1 MTTGSAAVQT
11 ATMYTEFYGLKAE
24 PFLLTPDHRFYF
36 ESQVH
41 EQAMAHLMYGLSR
54 GEGFIVITGEVGAG
68 KTTIVQRLC
77 ATVDPDQVVPAHVV
91 TTLLTGVE
99 LLRMV
104 CFAFKMRDVPEKK
117 DAVLLCLQDYF
128 ESLARGGRK
137 ALLIV
142 DEAQNLSAS
151 ALEELRM
158 LSNFQIGSHSPC
170 QIFLVGQ
177 PQFRD
182 TLSHP
187 NLEQLRQRV
196 IASYHLGPMGREEV
210 GQYLPH
216 RLKRAGWKNDPKF
229 EEEAVDAIFAATGGM
244 PRQINTLCS
253 RLLLLGF
260 LDNLH
265 VFTADDV
272 ARVAADLREEYGGRS
287 LAPVAANSMDDTYLA
302 RMDNAVPQNI
312 TARVET
318 LEDRVNHQEKSLRRL
333 AVGLSDMI
341 DPARPARG

>member
-1 MTTGSAAVQT
+1 
-11 ATMYTEFYGLKAE
+11 MYTEFYGLKAE

-77 ATVDPDQVVPAHVV
+77 ATVDREKVVAAHVV

-104 CFAFKMRDVPEKK
+104 CFAFKIRDVPEKK
-117 DAVLLCLQDYF
+117 DAVLLCLQDFF
-128 ESLARGGRK
+128 EGLERAGRK

-158 LSNFQIGSHSPC
+158 LSNFQVGVHSPC

-182 TLSHP
+182 TLTHP

-196 IASYHLGPMGREEV
+196 IASYHLGPMSRHEV
-210 GQYLPH
+210 GLYLPH
-216 RLKRAGWKNDPKF
+216 RLKHAGWTGDPAF
-229 EEEAVDAIFAATGGM
+229 EDGAVDAIYVATGGV

-260 LDNLH
+260 LDNMH
-265 VFTADDV
+265 VFAAGDV
-272 ARVAADLREEYGGRS
+272 ERVAADLREEYRGQAVTP
-287 LAPVAANSMDDTYLA
+287 APAMEENYLT
-302 RMDNAVPQNI
+302 RMDRAPI
-312 TARVET
+312 TARLET
-318 LEDRVNHQEKSLRRL
+318 LEGRVNHQEKSLRKL
-333 AVGLSDMI
+333 AVGLAEMI
-341 DPARPARG
+341 DPAARG

>member
-1 MTTGSAAVQT
+1 
-11 ATMYTEFYGLKAE
+11 MYTEFYGLKVE
-24 PFLLTPDHRFYF
+24 PFLLTPDHRFYY

-41 EQAMAHLMYGLSR
+41 EQAMAHLLYGLSR

-77 ATVDPDQVVPAHVV
+77 ATVDRDQVVAAHVV
-91 TTLLTGVE
+91 TTLLSGAE

-104 CFAFKMRDVPEKK
+104 CSAFKMRDVPEKK

-128 ESLARGGRK
+128 ESLQRAGRK

-158 LSNFQIGSHSPC
+158 LSNFQVGTSAPC

-177 PQFRD
+177 PQFRQ

-187 NLEQLRQRV
+187 NLEQLRQRI
-196 IASYHLGPMGREEV
+196 IASYHLGPMSRDEV
-210 GQYLPH
+210 AQYLAH
-216 RLKRAGWKNDPKF
+216 RLKHAGWTGDPQF
-229 EEEAVDAIFAATGGM
+229 DDSAVEAIFTATSGV

-260 LDNLH
+260 LDNMH
-265 VFTADDV
+265 AFTAADV
-272 ARVAADLREEYGGRS
+272 ERVAADLREEYCGRS
-287 LAPVAANSMDDTYLA
+287 LTPAANDMDDTYLS
-302 RMDNAVPQNI
+302 RMDKQQLAE
-312 TARVET
+312 RVDT
-318 LEDRVNHQEKSLRRL
+318 LETRVNHQEQSLRRL
-333 AVGLSDMI
+333 AVGLADMI
-341 DPARPARG
+341 DPARPVRG

>member
-1 MTTGSAAVQT
+1 
-11 ATMYTEFYGLKAE
+11 MYTEFYGLKAE

-36 ESQVH
+36 ESKVH

-77 ATVDPDQVVPAHVV
+77 ATVDPDQVVAAHVV

-104 CFAFKMRDVPEKK
+104 CFGFKIRDVPEKK

-128 ESLARGGRK
+128 EALDRNGRR
-137 ALLIV
+137 ALLV
-142 DEAQNLSAS
+142 LDEAQNLSAS

-182 TLSHP
+182 TLAHP

-196 IASYHLGPMGREEV
+196 IASYHLGPMSHEEV
-210 GQYLPH
+210 GQYLLH
-216 RLKRAGWKNDPKF
+216 RLKRAGWKGDPKF
-229 EEEAVDAIFAATGGM
+229 TDEAVGAIFEHTDGV

-265 VFTADDV
+265 EFSFDDV
-272 ARVAADLREEYGGRS
+272 ARVAADLREEHGGRPP
-287 LAPVAANSMDDTYLA
+287 APKAVNGVDDTYLE
-302 RMDNAVPQNI
+302 RMDRALPHNI
-312 TARVET
+312 AARVDT
-318 LEDRVNHQEKSLRRL
+318 LEDRVNHQEQSLRRL
-333 AVGLSDMI
+333 AVGLADMI

>member
-1 MTTGSAAVQT
+1 
-11 ATMYTEFYGLKAE
+11 MYTEFYGLKVE

-41 EQAMAHLMYGLSR
+41 EQAMAHLLYGLSR

-77 ATVDPDQVVPAHVV
+77 ATVDREQVVAAHVV
-91 TTLLTGVE
+91 TTLLSGAE

-104 CFAFKMRDVPEKK
+104 CSAFKMRDVPEKK

-128 ESLARGGRK
+128 ESLERAGRK

-158 LSNFQIGSHSPC
+158 LSNFQVGTSAPC

-177 PQFRD
+177 PQFRQ

-187 NLEQLRQRV
+187 NLEQLRQRI
-196 IASYHLGPMGREEV
+196 IASYHLGPMSHDEV
-210 GQYLPH
+210 AQYLAH
-216 RLKRAGWKNDPKF
+216 RLKHAGWTGDPQF
-229 EEEAVDAIFAATGGM
+229 NEGAVEAIFTATGGV

-260 LDNLH
+260 LDNMH
-265 VFTADDV
+265 AFTAADV
-272 ARVAADLREEYGGRS
+272 ERVAADLREEYCGRS
-287 LAPVAANSMDDTYLA
+287 LTPAANDMDDTYLS
-302 RMDNAVPQNI
+302 RMDKQQLAE
-312 TARVET
+312 RVDT
-318 LEDRVNHQEKSLRRL
+318 LETRVNHQEQSLRRL
-333 AVGLSDMI
+333 AVGLADMI
-341 DPARPARG
+341 DPVRPARG

>member
-1 MTTGSAAVQT
+1 
-11 ATMYTEFYGLKAE
+11 MYTEFYGLKAE
-24 PFLLTPDHRFYF
+24 PFLLTPDYRFYF
-36 ESQVH
+36 ESKVH

-54 GEGFIVITGEVGAG
+54 GEGFIVITGDVGAG

-77 ATVDPDQVVPAHVV
+77 ATVDSNQVVPAHVV
-91 TTLLTGVE
+91 TTLLSGVE

-104 CFAFKMRDVPEKK
+104 CAAFKIRDVPEKK

-128 ESLARGGRK
+128 EALHRGGRR

-158 LSNFQIGSHSPC
+158 LSNFQMGSSSPC

-182 TLSHP
+182 TLAHP

-196 IASYHLGPMGREEV
+196 IASYHLGPMGSEEV

-216 RLKRAGWKNDPKF
+216 RMKHVGWKGDPKF
-229 EEEAVDAIFAATGGM
+229 EPAAVHAIYMYTGGV

-260 LDNLH
+260 LDNMH
-265 VFTADDV
+265 VFSADDV
-272 ARVAADLREEYGGRS
+272 ARVAADLREEHSGR
-287 LAPVAANSMDDTYLA
+287 PAANVNGGADDNYLT
-302 RMDNAVPQNI
+302 RMDRGQPNLSTRI
-312 TARVET
+312 ET
-318 LEDRVNHQEKSLRRL
+318 LEGRVNHQEQSLRRL
-333 AVGLSDMI
+333 AHGLADMI
-341 DPARPARG
+341 DPARSARG

>member
-1 MTTGSAAVQT
+1 
-11 ATMYTEFYGLKAE
+11 MYTEFYGLKTE
-24 PFLLTPDHRFYF
+24 PFLLTPDHHFYF

-77 ATVDPDQVVPAHVV
+77 ATIDKEHVVAAHVV
-91 TTLLTGVE
+91 TTLLSGVE

-104 CFAFKMRDVPEKK
+104 CSAFKIRDIPEKK

-128 ESLARGGRK
+128 ESLQRAGRK
-137 ALLIV
+137 ALLVV

-158 LSNFQIGSHSPC
+158 LSNFQIGTSAPC

-182 TLSHP
+182 TLTHP

-196 IASYHLGPMGREEV
+196 IASYHLGPMSRDEV
-210 GQYLPH
+210 GQYLAH
-216 RLKRAGWKNDPKF
+216 RLKYAGWKGDPKF
-229 EEEAVDAIFAATGGM
+229 ENSAIDGVYAASGGV

-265 VFTADDV
+265 VFLGDDV
-272 ARVAADLREEYGGRS
+272 LRVAADLRAEYGVKPVVS
-287 LAPVAANSMDDTYLA
+287 APSMEDTYLT
-302 RMDNAVPQNI
+302 RMDRNPLAV
-312 TARVET
+312 RVET
-318 LEDRVNHQEKSLRRL
+318 LESRVNHQERSLRKL
-333 AVGLSDMI
+333 AVGLAEMI
-341 DPARPARG
+341 EPAVRG

>member
-1 MTTGSAAVQT
+1 
-11 ATMYTEFYGLKAE
+11 MYTEYYGLKVE

-36 ESQVH
+36 ESKVH

-77 ATVDPDQVVPAHVV
+77 ATVDREQVVAAHVV
-91 TTLLTGVE
+91 TTLLSGAE

-104 CFAFKMRDVPEKK
+104 CSAFKMRDVPEKK
-117 DAVLLCLQDYF
+117 DGVLLCLQDYF
-128 ESLARGGRK
+128 ESLQRSGRK

-158 LSNFQIGSHSPC
+158 LSNFQIGTSAPC

-177 PQFRD
+177 PQFRE

-196 IASYHLGPMGREEV
+196 IASYHLGPMSREEV
-210 GQYLPH
+210 GRYLSH
-216 RLKRAGWKNDPKF
+216 RLKHAGWSGDPEF
-229 EEEAVDAIFAATGGM
+229 GDGAMDSIYAATGGV

-260 LDNLH
+260 LDNMH
-265 VFTADDV
+265 AFSAGDV
-272 ARVAADLREEYGGRS
+272 ERVAIDLREEYCGRS
-287 LAPVAANSMDDTYLA
+287 LTPVTGMDDNYLT
-302 RMDNAVPQNI
+302 RMDKQPLSE
-312 TARVET
+312 RVET
-318 LEDRVNHQEKSLRRL
+318 LETRVNHQEQSLRRL
-333 AVGLSDMI
+333 AVGLADMI

>member
-1 MTTGSAAVQT
+1 
-11 ATMYTEFYGLKAE
+11 MYTEFYGLSVE
-24 PFLLTPDHRFYF
+24 PFLLTPDHRFYY

-77 ATVDPDQVVPAHVV
+77 ATIDRDQVVAAHVV
-91 TTLLTGVE
+91 TTLLSGAE

-104 CFAFKMRDVPEKK
+104 CSAFKMRDVPEKK

-128 ESLARGGRK
+128 ESIQRSGRR

-158 LSNFQIGSHSPC
+158 LSNFQVGSAAPC

-177 PQFRD
+177 PQFRE

-196 IASYHLGPMGREEV
+196 IASYHLGPMSRDEV
-210 GQYLPH
+210 AHYLPH
-216 RLKRAGWKNDPKF
+216 RLKHAGWTGDPAF
-229 EEEAVDAIFAATGGM
+229 DDGAIDAIYAATGGV

-260 LDNLH
+260 LDNMH
-265 VFTADDV
+265 AFSAADV
-272 ARVAADLREEYGGRS
+272 ERVAADLREEYGGRS
-287 LAPVAANSMDDTYLA
+287 LTPVASNMDDTYLT
-302 RMDNAVPQNI
+302 RMDKQQLA
-312 TARVET
+312 ARVDT
-318 LEDRVNHQEKSLRRL
+318 LETRVNHQEQSLRRL
-333 AVGLSDMI
+333 AVGLADMI
-341 DPARPARG
+341 DPVRPARG